1 MSEPAENP
9 PAITPSELAERHTSV
24 LANALRIA
32 QERVNTDPTAAN
44 IAAAQAAKRAFD
56 EATNPQLA
64 GPPERIY
71 KNRDEVL
78 QQLHREGY
86 ALKKSKLY
94 NDSKRGL
101 LQLRPDKSV
110 TENALRSYID
120 NPAARLEKPAA
131 ITPEESLQAASEKM
145 RYESDLSREMARE
158 RKRKNDT
165 AEGLMMPREQVHMEL
180 AGRAVALEAGLK
192 HAISIGTPGI
202 LEEAAAIADKTERN
216 SFADRRYHELVDEQL
231 NEFANI
237 KTFQAIILEGEE
249 EENESH
255 N

>member
-1 MSEPAENP
+1 MTENAENQA
-9 PAITPSELAERHTSV
+9 AITPAELGERHTSV

-44 IAAAQAAKRAFD
+44 IAAAQAAKKAFD
-56 EATNPQLA
+56 EATNPQPS

-110 TENALRSYID
+110 TESALRAYID

-131 ITPEESLQAASEKM
+131 VTPEATSQASADKM

-165 AEGLMMPREQVHMEL
+165 AEGLLMPREQVHMEL

-192 HAISIGTPGI
+192 HAISVGTPRI

-216 SFADRRYHELVDEQL
+216 SFTARRYHELVDEQL
-231 NEFANI
+231 NEFAKI
-237 KTFQAIILEGEE
+237 DSFIAVILESEE
-249 EENESH
+249 TEQDE
-255 N
+255 